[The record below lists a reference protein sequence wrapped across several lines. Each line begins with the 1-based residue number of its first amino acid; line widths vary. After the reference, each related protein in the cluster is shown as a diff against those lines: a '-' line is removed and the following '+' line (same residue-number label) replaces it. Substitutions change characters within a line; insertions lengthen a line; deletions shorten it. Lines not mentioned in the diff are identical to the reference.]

1 MSATMM
7 HFSGVHSYP
16 EQIKKII
23 KKRGTFVSMRP
34 ISMPNNIGLALVF
47 GINRTHTLKNNV
59 KSSKGGELRIL
70 TWANK

>member
-1 MSATMM
+1 
-7 HFSGVHSYP
+7 
-16 EQIKKII
+16 
-23 KKRGTFVSMRP
+23 MRP
-34 ISMPNNIGLALVF
+34 ISMPNRALGF

>member
-1 MSATMM
+1 MSATVM
-7 HFSGVHSYP
+7 HFSRVHSDP
-16 EQIKKII
+16 ELIKKKII
-23 KKRGTFVSMRP
+23 KKGGTFVSMRP
-34 ISMPNNIGLALVF
+34 ISMPNRAPGF